1 LTAKYCKDL
10 NVDKKVAVGLGVVGG
25 AIALAVGGQA
35 FASHMAT
42 KEIDSAI
49 ANVSELVTVDYK
61 KVNASLLGRG
71 TRVEDVSITPLG
83 STVPIQV
90 DEVVVYK
97 YDKKGEVPTYVSM
110 AVNGMALPAAAAGEA
125 TPLQPLGYDKDLSVD
140 FATEY
145 QYQEKEQALQLK
157 KFKVGAAEV
166 GDLDLTLH
174 LSNVP
179 IDEGALDNY
188 PMSLLGAVFH
198 EAKLTYKDDSLV
210 SRMFDT
216 AAAAQGV
223 SVDEFKKEAIANLE
237 TSLAA
242 GEEGLSK
249 ELVKEITAFIN
260 NPDEF
265 SLTMSPKEPVPFSS
279 LMGVGGTDEMI
290 ELLNVKFK
298 S

>member
-1 LTAKYCKDL
+1 
-10 NVDKKVAVGLGVVGG
+10 VDKKVAVGLGVVGG
-25 AIALAVGGQA
+25 AIALALGGQA
-35 FASHMAT
+35 YASHMAA

-49 ANVSELVTVDYK
+49 ANVSDFVQVDYE

-71 TRVEDVSITPLG
+71 TQVKDVSITPVG
-83 STVPIQV
+83 STESIQV

-97 YDKKGEVPTYVSM
+97 YDKKGEVPTHVSM
-110 AVNGMALPAAAAGEA
+110 AINGMMLPASAVGEA
-125 TPLQPLGYDKDLSVD
+125 TPLQPFGYDKDLSVD

-145 QYQEKEQALQLK
+145 QYQEKEQAIRLK
-157 KFKVGAAEV
+157 KFQVGAEEV

-179 IDEGALDNY
+179 MDEGALANY

-210 SRMFDT
+210 TRMFDT
-216 AAAAQGV
+216 GAASQGV
-223 SVDEFKKEAIANLE
+223 SVDDFKKEAIANLE
-237 TSLAA
+237 ASLAA

-260 NPDEF
+260 NPDDF

-279 LMGVGGTDEMI
+279 LMGIGGPDEVI
-290 ELLNVKFK
+290 ELLNVQFK

>member
-1 LTAKYCKDL
+1 M
-10 NVDKKVAVGLGVVGG
+10 DKKVAVGLGVVGG
-25 AIALAVGGQA
+25 AIALALGGQA
-35 FASHMAT
+35 YASHMAA

-49 ANVSELVTVDYK
+49 ANVSDFVQVDYE

-71 TRVEDVSITPLG
+71 TQVKDVSITPVG
-83 STVPIQV
+83 STESIQV

-97 YDKKGEVPTYVSM
+97 YDKKGEVPTHVSM
-110 AVNGMALPAAAAGEA
+110 AINGMMLPASAVGEA
-125 TPLQPLGYDKDLSVD
+125 TPLQPFGYDKDLSVD

-145 QYQEKEQALQLK
+145 QYQEKEQAIRLK
-157 KFKVGAAEV
+157 KFQVGAEEV

-179 IDEGALDNY
+179 MDEGALANY

-210 SRMFDT
+210 TRMFDT
-216 AAAAQGV
+216 GAASQGV
-223 SVDEFKKEAIANLE
+223 SVDDFKKEAIANLE
-237 TSLAA
+237 ASLAA

-260 NPDEF
+260 NPDDF

-279 LMGVGGTDEMI
+279 LMGIGGPDEVI
-290 ELLNVKFK
+290 ELLNVQFK